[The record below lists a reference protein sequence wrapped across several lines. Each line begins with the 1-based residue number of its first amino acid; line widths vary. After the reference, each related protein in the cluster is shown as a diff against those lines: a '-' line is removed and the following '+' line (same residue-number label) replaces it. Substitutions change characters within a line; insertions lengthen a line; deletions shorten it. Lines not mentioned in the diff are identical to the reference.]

1 MDALRHCSPSAL
13 PSCVTSSLPHADALC
28 ARSPLSPV
36 SFSSFFSCSTS
47 SRLVESLSEEL
58 LLRLTVELSKHTSRI
73 ARGSDAESRL
83 LTAQAKACG
92 NKASIHQVRAVWESL
107 MVAQTKAKANTATIR
122 PPAPVKRSHTK
133 KAHK

>member
-1 MDALRHCSPSAL
+1 
-13 PSCVTSSLPHADALC
+13 
-28 ARSPLSPV
+28 
-36 SFSSFFSCSTS
+36 
-47 SRLVESLSEEL
+47 LVESLSEEL

-122 PPAPVKRSHTK
+122 PPAPVKRSHSK
-133 KAHK
+133 KTHK